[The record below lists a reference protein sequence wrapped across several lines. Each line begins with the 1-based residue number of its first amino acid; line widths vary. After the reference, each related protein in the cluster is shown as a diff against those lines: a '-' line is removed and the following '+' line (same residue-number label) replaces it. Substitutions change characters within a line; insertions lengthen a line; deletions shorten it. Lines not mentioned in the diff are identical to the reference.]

1 MPVKKAYDSLAL
13 RHGWKA
19 GEAQTLTLSK
29 KTHWDFISEQYR
41 RAKMTKK
48 SASKLFSALS
58 TARTQGSGPRPKALT
73 GDDLV
78 PMNAI
83 VSLGFSSKGTF
94 ASAFSAIPGG
104 TIVTT
109 LILELIDPADGTVLG
124 TASVSE
130 DEAGEYVPIQVKAG
144 RPTGN
149 DVEAI
154 FTVNYQPAGGGRP
167 IIQSM
172 RMTVS
177 DKADGAPVVNQ
188 PVKRT
193 TGSHD
198 LRIALYAWRQ
208 KPNRDY
214 WYLSLPMDPDLRL
227 PLVGT
232 QRFQSP
238 IAKPFDPAISL
249 YLIAPE
255 RGGVAMAEAKSLEA
269 LRKSLKVSGNKL
281 TWNMPWSANPLRDR
295 SAHFGTAAW
304 GQDPVLL
311 VFTIDVLTKKADFPV
326 RTVIT
331 SGGTKAP
338 GVGPIPQIMYFW
350 R

>member
-19 GEAQTLTLSK
+19 GEAQTLNLSK
-29 KTHWDFISEQYR
+29 KTHWDFISEQYQ
-41 RAKMTKK
+41 RAEVTKK
-48 SASKLFSALS
+48 SAPKLFSALS
-58 TARTQGSGPRPKALT
+58 KARTQGSGPRPKAVS
-73 GDDLV
+73 GDALV

-104 TIVTT
+104 TTFT
-109 LILELIDPADGTVLG
+109 SLILELVDPADGTVLN
-124 TASVSE
+124 TASISE
-130 DEAGEYVPIQVKAG
+130 FGVGEYLPIEVKAG
-144 RPTGN
+144 RPAG
-149 DVEAI
+149 DDIEAI
-154 FTVNYQPAGGGRP
+154 FTVSYQTGPGRP
-167 IIQSM
+167 ITQSM

-177 DKADGAPVVNQ
+177 DKADGAPVVGE

-193 TGSHD
+193 TGDPD

-208 KPNRDY
+208 KPGLDY
-214 WYLSLPMDPDLRL
+214 WYLSLPTDPDLRL

-232 QRFQSP
+232 QRFHSP

-255 RGGVAMAEAKSLEA
+255 RGGVAMAKTKSLEA

-281 TWNMPWSANPLRDR
+281 AWNMPWSANPLRDR
-295 SAHFGTAAW
+295 SVHFGSAAW
-304 GQDPVLL
+304 GEEQVLL

-331 SGGTKAP
+331 SGGSKAA
-338 GVGPIPQIMYFW
+338 GVAPIPKIQYSW

>member
-19 GEAQTLTLSK
+19 GEAHTLTLSK

-73 GDDLV
+73 GDALV

-104 TIVTT
+104 TIFTS

-124 TASVSE
+124 TANVYE
-130 DEAGEYVPIQVKAG
+130 FGVGEYLPIEVKAG
-144 RPTGN
+144 RPAGD

-154 FTVNYQPAGGGRP
+154 FTVSYQVAGGRP
-167 IIQSM
+167 INQSM

-177 DKADGAPVVNQ
+177 DKAEGPPRVSE

-193 TGSHD
+193 AGSRD
-198 LRIALYAWRQ
+198 LRIALGARRQ
-208 KPNRDY
+208 RPGYDY
-214 WYLSLPMDPDLRL
+214 WYPSLDPSHSDLRL

-255 RGGVAMAEAKSLEA
+255 HGGVALAEAKSLEA

-281 TWNMPWSANPLRDR
+281 AWNMPWSANPLRDR
-295 SAHFGTAAW
+295 SLHFGSAAW
-304 GQDPVLL
+304 GLGAVLL